1 VFHVFLKKYHQFN
14 QERIKTVELEMY
26 EQFKSILHNRKRQLL
41 KQASETVS
49 REVTKGQEHLVDYAD
64 IATLE
69 SDRTFRMRIRDRE
82 RKLIK
87 KIDQAL
93 ERLEDGTFGLCER
106 CGEEIAIKRLNAR
119 PVTTY
124 CINCKT
130 KLEEEEVE

>member
-1 VFHVFLKKYHQFN
+1 MDSDSY
-14 QERIKTVELEMY
+14 R
-26 EQFKSILHNRKRQLL
+26 QFKRMLNERREHLLHQGN
-41 KQASETVS
+41 ETVS
-49 REVTKGQEHLVDYAD
+49 HEATHVREHLVEYAD

-69 SDRTFRMRIRDRE
+69 SERNFRMRIRGRE

-106 CGEEIAIKRLNAR
+106 CGEEISLKRLSAR

-130 KLEEEEVE
+130 KLEEEEID

>member
-1 VFHVFLKKYHQFN
+1 M
-14 QERIKTVELEMY
+14 ELETY
-26 EQFKSILHNRKRQLL
+26 EQFKQILHDRKQHLL
-41 KQASETVS
+41 QQGNETVS
-49 REVTKGQEHLVDYAD
+49 REVSKVQEHLVEYAD

-69 SDRTFRMRIRDRE
+69 SDRSFRMRIRDRE

-87 KIDQAL
+87 KIDQAID
-93 ERLEDGTFGLCER
+93 RLEDGTFGLCER
-106 CGEEIAIKRLNAR
+106 CGQEISLERLTAR